1 MATSNLFTTSIG
13 KKIIVG
19 LTGFFLISF
28 LLVHLTIN
36 SLILV
41 DIVNPNDN
49 GATFNVAAHFMS
61 HNWIIRI
68 MEIGLFLGLLAH
80 IMLTLKLHFENK
92 SKRPVPYVVS
102 SGNANSK
109 WYSRSM
115 AILGSLLLI
124 FLGLHLF
131 QFWLPTKQALY
142 ITHEEEN
149 SFEMVKAVLTC
160 PINLVIYLLG
170 FITLG
175 YHLLH
180 GFPSAFQ
187 SLGLNHKKYT
197 PIIKSIGTIFS
208 IVVPAM
214 FAIIALAIFLGIV
227 E

>member
-1 MATSNLFTTSIG
+1 MAANNFYTSSIG

-19 LTGFFLISF
+19 LTGLFLISF
-28 LLVHLTIN
+28 MLVHLSIN

-41 DIVNPNDN
+41 DIINPDDN

-61 HNWIIRI
+61 HNWAIRV
-68 MEIGLFLGLLAH
+68 MEIGLFLGLIAH
-80 IMLTLKLHFENK
+80 IVLTLKLQFENN
-92 SKRPVPYVVS
+92 SKRPVKYVVS
-102 SGNANSK
+102 AANKNSK

-124 FLGLHLF
+124 FLATHLY

-149 SFEMVKAVLTC
+149 SFQMVINTLTC

-170 FITLG
+170 FIALG

-197 PIIKSIGTIFS
+197 PIIKTLGTIFS
-208 IVVPAM
+208 IFVPAM
-214 FAIIALAIFLGIV
+214 FGIIALAIFFGLV
-227 E
+227 Q